1 MSSFL
6 CKCQIHVLIYFLV
19 HFVHVYNYV
28 LHHKNEPLWP
38 YTKRD
43 GLENRRKST
52 GFRMKTEWFTSFR
65 KKTEEKRTRFREKTE
80 EKSTRFRE
88 KAEKKST
95 IFRKKNPKN
104 EWASDCCLMQQWSI
118 FHLYHS
124 ENAAIRWNVEDICF
138 ELDRSVGF
146 L

>member
-43 GLENRRKST
+43 GLENRRKSYVHWNNSLCVK
-52 GFRMKTEWFTSFR
+52 MH
-65 KKTEEKRTRFREKTE
+65 
-80 EKSTRFRE
+80 
-88 KAEKKST
+88 
-95 IFRKKNPKN
+95 PK
-104 EWASDCCLMQQWSI
+104 EASMLTDRCSVNKHNVSLLKDTQLKI
-118 FHLYHS
+118 
-124 ENAAIRWNVEDICF
+124 NKWN
-138 ELDRSVGF
+138 RSLKGYTT
-146 L
+146 